1 MENNTM
7 ETTSLRY
14 MVLAALFA
22 ALTSVGAYI
31 AIPIGPVPIVLS
43 NLFVLIAGLLLGKK
57 WAPASM
63 GIYLFLGAIGL
74 PVFAQGASGPA
85 VLIGPTGGFL
95 FGYVLASFVIAFISS
110 RGESAL
116 WKDAI
121 AVLCGIALIYLLGV
135 PWLKF
140 KLSLEWGRSFTL
152 GMQPFILGDLLKG
165 VAAIILVKFLR
176 PQLNDR

>member
-1 MENNTM
+1 
-7 ETTSLRY
+7 
-14 MVLAALFA
+14 MVYAALFA

-31 AIPIGPVPIVLS
+31 AIPLGPVPIVLS
-43 NLFVLIAGLLLGKK
+43 NLFVLIAGLLLGTK
-57 WAPASM
+57 WATASM

-85 VLIGPTGGFL
+85 VLFGPTGGFL
-95 FGYVLASFVIAFISS
+95 FGFVLAGFVVAFISS
-110 RGESAL
+110 RGEQAL
-116 WKDAI
+116 WKDSI
-121 AVLCGIALIYLLGV
+121 AVLCGIAFIYLPGV

-140 KLSLEWGRSFTL
+140 KLSLEWGKSFTL

-165 VAAIILVKFLR
+165 AAAVFLVRFLR